1 MDNTFLFCSPSEL
14 EHNRYFR
21 FFETDSDGVVCY
33 EHFRTLIKCAAF
45 QPADSWIVVNG
56 LRFPDLVLIRICKYK
71 NWKIVILQHNS
82 HVPEYVLLERL
93 KKVWFGSLKYL
104 CWLVFSFLML
114 TLMMFKQ
121 RGDEGRQ
128 FCYCFNREF
137 ALKVVKLTGP
147 CVVEILSLPDM
158 RIYGADTVKLS
169 SRTLE
174 FFFVDEPFEQTIG
187 IQSPVVLEE
196 ALKFLPDNRSLYV
209 KLHPRSDPRKYV
221 NSGQQVVVIDYF
233 PEAVEVLFTFNSNL
247 GKFYQPMKERYVFN
261 KSEKK
266 FVRDISEVVSN
277 KENGDYISECL
288 VKLTTLR

>member
-21 FFETDSDGVVCY
+21 FFETDSDDVVCY
-33 EHFRTLIKCAAF
+33 EHVRTLIKCYTF
-45 QPADSWIVVNG
+45 QPADNWIVVNG
-56 LRFPDLVLIRICKYK
+56 LRFPDLALIRICKYK

-93 KKVWFGSLKYL
+93 KKVWFGLPKYL
-104 CWLVFSFLML
+104 YWLVFSFLML

-121 RGDEGRQ
+121 RGDEGRK

-137 ALKVVKLTGP
+137 AHKVVKLTGP
-147 CVVEILSLPDM
+147 CVFEILSPPDM

-169 SRTLE
+169 SRSLE

-187 IQSPVVLEE
+187 IQSPIVLEE

-209 KLHPRSDPRKYV
+209 KLHPRSDPSKYV

-247 GKFYQPMKERYVFN
+247 GKFYQPKKERYVFS

-288 VKLTTLR
+288 VKLKTLR